1 MLSGCFHFQ
10 NKKNMRLKNYSLFGS
25 ALLFSMFSVAD
36 VCEFEVPATENYS
49 EAAYFYPCDADSP
62 LPAITLTGG
71 YSNTYHKLKWMAE
84 AVAESGYVVLAMTPI
99 DKYGKVEQWRDAHL
113 SGQKTLVAT
122 TKDASSPVKNLI
134 DVNLRG
140 ITGFSMGGGGTLLA
154 GSILQDDVKALAAFA
169 PFLLK
174 EQRNVSPSA
183 PTMILAGAKDLLV
196 TNESIEEI
204 YQHVEASTEQHFLA
218 VYENGR
224 HQQWYRP
231 EITTNRESYIEL
243 TLAWL
248 DYHLKESSSAATVLS
263 EAGRQAPEL
272 FTRISHD
279 L

>member
-10 NKKNMRLKNYSLFGS
+10 KKKNMRLKNYSLFGS

-71 YSNTYHKLKWMAE
+71 YSNTYHKLQWMAE

-122 TKDASSPVKNLI
+122 TKDANSPVKNLI

-183 PTMILAGAKDLLV
+183 PTMILAGAKDLQVKVKRTAEGIFAVRTRSL
-196 TNESIEEI
+196 ESEVSKKKGKNQSKTPPTGKPKTRSEKRKLREK
-204 YQHVEASTEQHFLA
+204 QRVEK
-218 VYENGR
+218 
-224 HQQWYRP
+224 RP
-231 EITTNRESYIEL
+231 S
-243 TLAWL
+243 
-248 DYHLKESSSAATVLS
+248 V
-263 EAGRQAPEL
+263 
-272 FTRISHD
+272 
-279 L
+279 